1 MSTAAYP
8 TIEMSDVLATAMN
21 RARKHHGPLV
31 VTEDGKAAGVLIPF
45 ENEDDY
51 FDWQLENDP
60 RLHDLLDRRQ
70 AHADAGHTLS
80 SDEVKARLGL

>member
-8 TIEMSDVLATAMN
+8 TIEVTDVLAAAIN
-21 RARKHHGPLV
+21 RARSQRSPVV

-51 FDWQLENDP
+51 LDWQLENDP

-80 SDEVKARLGL
+80 SDEVKVRLGL